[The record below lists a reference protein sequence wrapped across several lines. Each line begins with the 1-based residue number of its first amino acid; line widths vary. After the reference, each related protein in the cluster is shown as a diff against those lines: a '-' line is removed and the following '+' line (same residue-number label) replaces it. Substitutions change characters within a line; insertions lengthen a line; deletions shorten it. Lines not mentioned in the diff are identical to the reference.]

1 MGPSATRHHRVL
13 IVGGGAAGITTA
25 NLLKRQQPQLDVA
38 ILEPSREHYYQP
50 GWTLV
55 GGGVMTVEQ
64 TRRSEASL
72 IPRGVTWI
80 QAAAS
85 GFEPERNRVLTSEGD
100 TLSYDVLVMATG
112 LQCRWEQIE
121 GLSTS
126 LGSHGVCSNYSKDFA
141 PYTWQSIQAFTG
153 GNAVFTMPATPVK
166 CGGAPQKVMYMADDV
181 FKARSG
187 VGVNSR
193 VIFCTPLRSLF
204 AVPAYART
212 LQQVVRRRGIEVR
225 FGWELKAV
233 RGAEQIA
240 VFDVHEPDG
249 NVHTKELPFG
259 MLHAVPPMSA
269 PEVVASSALAGDA
282 PGGWVAA
289 DKLTTQHP
297 RYPNVFSLGDV
308 AGLPTSKTAGAVRGE
323 APVTAANVLAF
334 LAGRPL
340 SAHYDGYTVCP
351 LITGYNNVVMAEF
364 DYSQQPISSFLVDP
378 TKERW
383 SMWLMKTKMLPW
395 LYWNRMIKGLPH
407 ESRYLKPFAPL
418 VHLLRLDYREPSA
431 AQQEATGAAGSC

>member
-1 MGPSATRHHRVL
+1 MDTRHHQVL

-25 NLLKRQQPQLDVA
+25 SLLLRQRPELEVA
-38 ILEPSREHYYQP
+38 ILEPSPDHYYQP

-55 GGGVMTVEQ
+55 GGGVMTLEQ
-64 TRRSEASL
+64 TRRREASL
-72 IPRGVTWI
+72 IPKGASWI
-80 QAAAS
+80 QAAAT
-85 GFEPERNRVLTSEGD
+85 GFDPEHNSVTTSTGER
-100 TLSYDVLVMATG
+100 LSYDVLVVATG

-121 GLSTS
+121 GLNES

-166 CGGAPQKVMYMADDV
+166 CGGAPQKVMYMADDA

-193 VIFCTPLRSLF
+193 VIFCTPLRTLF
-204 AVPAYART
+204 AVPAYARS

-225 FGWELKAV
+225 FGWELRAV
-233 RGAEQIA
+233 RGPEQVA

-249 NVHTKELPFG
+249 SVHVEELPFG

-269 PEVVASSALAGDA
+269 PDVVASSPLAAEGQ
-282 PGGWVAA
+282 GGWVAA
-289 DKLTTQHP
+289 DKFTTQHP
-297 RYPNVFSLGDV
+297 RYANVFSLGDV

-334 LAGRPL
+334 LEGREL
-340 SAHYDGYTVCP
+340 TSHYDGYTVCP

-364 DYSQQPISSFLVDP
+364 DYSQKPISSFLVDP

-418 VHLLRLDYREPSA
+418 VHWLGQDYREPKVAPQDSA
-431 AQQEATGAAGSC
+431 KAGGC

>member
-1 MGPSATRHHRVL
+1 MIGYDVL
-13 IVGGGAAGITTA
+13 IV
-25 NLLKRQQPQLDVA
+25 
-38 ILEPSREHYYQP
+38 
-50 GWTLV
+50 
-55 GGGVMTVEQ
+55 
-64 TRRSEASL
+64 
-72 IPRGVTWI
+72 
-80 QAAAS
+80 
-85 GFEPERNRVLTSEGD
+85 
-100 TLSYDVLVMATG
+100 ATG
-112 LQCRWEQIE
+112 LQCRWDQIE
-121 GLSTS
+121 GLSDA

-141 PYTWQSIQAFTG
+141 PYTWHSIQAFSG

-166 CGGAPQKVMYMADDV
+166 WGGAPQKVMYMADDV
-181 FKARSG
+181 FKAKSG

-193 VIFCTPLRSLF
+193 VILCTPLRSLF

-212 LQQVVRRRGIEVR
+212 LQQVVQRRGIEVR

-233 RGAEQIA
+233 RGPEQMAI
-240 VFDVHEPDG
+240 FDVLHSDG
-249 NVHTKELPFG
+249 GVHSEALPFEL
-259 MLHAVPPMSA
+259 LHAVPPMSA
-269 PEVVASSALAGDA
+269 PDVVASSPLAGSG

-297 RYPNVFSLGDV
+297 HYANVFSLGDV

-323 APVTAANVLAF
+323 APVTAANVLSF
-334 LAGRPL
+334 LEGRPL
-340 SAHYDGYTVCP
+340 TAHYDGYTVCP

-364 DYSQQPISSFLVDP
+364 DYIQQPISSFLVDP

-418 VHLLRLDYREPSA
+418 VHLLRLDYREP
-431 AQQEATGAAGSC
+431 AQTAEGAPNDRC

>member
-1 MGPSATRHHRVL
+1 MGSTAMRLHKVL
-13 IVGGGAAGITTA
+13 VVGGGAAGITIA
-25 NLLKRQQPQLDVA
+25 NLLKHQQPQLDVA
-38 ILEPSREHYYQP
+38 ILEPSAEHYYQP

-55 GGGVMTVEQ
+55 GGGVMTLEQ
-64 TRRSEASL
+64 TRRSEAAL
-72 IPRGVTWI
+72 IPKGVSWI
-80 QAAAS
+80 RAVAT
-85 GFEPERNRVLTSEGD
+85 GFDPDHNSVTTSEGE
-100 TLSYDVLVMATG
+100 SIGYEVLVLAAG
-112 LQCRWEQIE
+112 LQCRWEQVE
-121 GLSTS
+121 GLTES
-126 LGSHGVCSNYSKDFA
+126 LGSYGVCSNYSKDYA

-181 FKARSG
+181 FKAKSG

-225 FGWELKAV
+225 FGWNLKAV

-240 VFDVHEPDG
+240 EFDVQDADG
-249 NVHTKELPFG
+249 TVHTEELSFG

-269 PEVVASSALAGDA
+269 PEVVARSPLAMDG
-282 PGGWVAA
+282 PGGWAAA

-297 RYPNVFSLGDV
+297 RYPNVFALGDV

-334 LAGRPL
+334 LSGRPL
-340 SAHYDGYTVCP
+340 TAHYDGYTVCP

-364 DYSQQPISSFLVDP
+364 DYEQRPISSFLVDP

-418 VHLLRLDYREPSA
+418 VHLLRLDYRESKSA
-431 AQQEATGAAGSC
+431 DLDAAGQAGSC

>member
-1 MGPSATRHHRVL
+1 MTMPVARHHQVL

-25 NLLKRQQPQLDVA
+25 NLLKRQRPQLAVA
-38 ILEPSREHYYQP
+38 ILEPSAEHYYQP

-55 GGGVMTVEQ
+55 GGGVMRMEQ

-72 IPRGVTWI
+72 IPQGVHWI
-80 QAAAS
+80 QAAAT
-85 GFEPERNRVLTSEGD
+85 GFDPEANSVTTSEGQ
-100 TLSYDVLVMATG
+100 TLSYDVLVLAS
-112 LQCRWEQIE
+112 
-121 GLSTS
+121 GLSLRWDQIPGLREA

-141 PYTWQSIQAFTG
+141 PYTWQSIQAFAG

-181 FKARSG
+181 FKAKSG

-225 FGWELKAV
+225 FGWDLQSV
-233 RGAEQIA
+233 RGADQVA
-240 VFDVHEPDG
+240 VFKVTDADG
-249 NVHTKELPFG
+249 TVHTEELPFSL
-259 MLHAVPPMSA
+259 LHAVPPMSA
-269 PEVVASSALAGDA
+269 PEVVANSPLAIEG
-282 PGGWVAA
+282 PGGWSAA

-297 RYPNVFSLGDV
+297 RFANVFSLGDV
-308 AGLPTSKTAGAVRGE
+308 AALPTSKTAGAVRGE
-323 APVTAANVLAF
+323 APVTAANVLAY
-334 LAGRPL
+334 LEERPL
-340 SAHYDGYTVCP
+340 TAHYDGYTVCP

-364 DYSQQPISSFLVDP
+364 DYNQKLVSSFLIDP

-418 VHLLRLDYREPSA
+418 VHALKLDYREPKA
-431 AQQEATGAAGSC
+431 ADLDAAGQADSC